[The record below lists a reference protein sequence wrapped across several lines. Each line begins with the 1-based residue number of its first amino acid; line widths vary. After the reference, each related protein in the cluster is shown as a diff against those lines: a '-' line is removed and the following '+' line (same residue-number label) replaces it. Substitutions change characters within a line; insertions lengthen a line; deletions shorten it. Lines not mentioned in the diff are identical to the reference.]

1 MFNTVFV
8 SAELG
13 DYDAEVHSPSLIS
26 EFRFV
31 PNQNEEFEIDV
42 LEAFK
47 KNRSVTLVILVTK
60 ALISR
65 QLQLVL
71 FFDRFLGR
79 IRVFLFSFINSHL
92 RDGQNLSQTLT
103 SRFKSIFACSEDR
116 RQQRPSCPTST
127 RPRTS
132 RCTVSTCTRSSARMG
147 PNTGWFNQF
156 TSK

>member
-60 ALISR
+60 AMISR
-65 QLQLVL
+65 RLQFFFFIPFLVEYV
-71 FFDRFLGR
+71 FSCFL
-79 IRVFLFSFINSHL
+79 L
-92 RDGQNLSQTLT
+92 
-103 SRFKSIFACSEDR
+103 
-116 RQQRPSCPTST
+116 
-127 RPRTS
+127 
-132 RCTVSTCTRSSARMG
+132 
-147 PNTGWFNQF
+147 
-156 TSK
+156 